1 MTENTIEVQ
10 PMGDDTSAIVV
21 GSEVLA
27 VLAEDVGEPATV
39 GEIADVIPSG
49 RTFPLDGEPLAD
61 GMVYQSTDGVP
72 FYRPVWRVAD
82 RGPGMVAGPD
92 VWFTRDADGTIG
104 LRWTLAD
111 VPPPDAPAE
120 AWSLAVGVDEAT
132 VVWDGGSQD
141 FEQPVLEPRIEHAK
155 GQPRFLVRGAVQL
168 LPDRARALELAMSDA
183 GSGCRLQITTAVRY
197 LAPAPY
203 QPAAQPRI
211 VLIPANEAE
220 AVDRFAA
227 NGFAVQPVDLGS
239 EPGYLVQV
247 EQSQVELVDNLLEEA
262 GLPWSSPEVIAEY
275 WEGYLRELLGDAR
288 FEELTGVPGMSNEHD
303 DRVVQSI
310 PFVFNPNDDPYRPI
324 YRALHGAANLTGTW
338 QKSAVGWLRAAPFPN
353 TIYRIPDEIR
363 LAFNPDLGTPHVVTT
378 LHADE
383 QDRSSVRVLLR
394 VAPWQDPH
402 RIVQTRALA
411 RAESATV
418 IVGPVRSAALRLGGS
433 FPEAVRVVGA
443 SSAVAFSLS
452 DGADLLLDLSLEYFQ
467 LLCEMLGGP
476 VGLPGEVE
484 VQLDDQTTATVP
496 VSLRMD
502 RVHDLPVGVEVQAAG
517 DGSPRLVRVT
527 NRSGTAIRVGGC
539 AATFVRLDSS
549 SVFPMAAYPTRC
561 LTPFP
566 LELPAGGT
574 ADLTFESAEP
584 NEHDRW
590 NAVLVELLDKA
601 MVEDARATLLRT
613 QELAGSGE
621 LTWDLT
627 ISSPVFSAPQ
637 LPARWANLA
646 NIEVEVSAPGFETTS
661 VVLRKD
667 APSRTLTMRKPL
679 AALVSGTGAG
689 IRTTT
694 YRIRNNYL
702 DHQGH
707 WTDPQQ
713 QSGEELV
720 VFPNPAE
727 GD

>member
-10 PMGDDTSAIVV
+10 PMGEDASAVVV

-27 VLAEDVGEPATV
+27 ILAEDVGEPAIV

-49 RTFPLDGEPLAD
+49 RTFPVDGEPLAD
-61 GMVYQSTDGVP
+61 GVIYRSTDDVP

-104 LRWTLAD
+104 LRWTVAD
-111 VPPPDAPAE
+111 VPPPDAPAQ
-120 AWSLAVGVDEAT
+120 AWSLAAGLDKAT
-132 VVWDGGSQD
+132 VVWNGGSQD
-141 FEQPVLEPRIEHAK
+141 FDQPVLEPRIEHAQ
-155 GQPRFLVRGAVQL
+155 GQPRFLVRGAVAL

-183 GSGCRLQITTAVRY
+183 ASGCRLEITTVVGYRS
-197 LAPAPY
+197 PAPY
-203 QPAAQPRI
+203 QPADRPRI
-211 VLIPANEAE
+211 ILIPGNEAE
-220 AVDRFAA
+220 AVERFTAS
-227 NGFAVQPVDLGS
+227 GLAVQSVDLGS

-247 EQSQVELVDNLLEEA
+247 EQSQVELADQLLKEA

-275 WEGYLRELLGDAR
+275 WESYLRELLGDAR
-288 FEELTGVPGMSNEHD
+288 FEDLTGVPGLLNEHD
-303 DRVVQSI
+303 DRVVQSV

-324 YRALHGAANLTGTW
+324 YRALHGAANLTETW
-338 QKSAVGWLRAAPFPN
+338 QKSAAGWLRAAPFPN
-353 TIYRIPDEIR
+353 TIYRIPDEMR
-363 LAFNPDLGTPHVVTT
+363 LAFNPDMGTPHVVTT

-383 QDRSSVRVLLR
+383 QGRSLVRVLLR

-402 RIVQTRALA
+402 RIVETRALA

-418 IVGPVRSAALRLGGS
+418 IVGPVRGAALRLGGS

-443 SSAVAFSLS
+443 GSTVAMSLS

-467 LLCEMLGGP
+467 LLCDMLGGS
-476 VGLPGEVE
+476 VGLPGDVE

-502 RVHDLPVGVEVQAAG
+502 KVHDLPVGVEVQAG

-539 AATFVRLDSS
+539 AAAFLRLDSS
-549 SVFPMAAYPTRC
+549 SVFPMAAYPARC

-566 LELPAGGT
+566 LELAAGGT
-574 ADLTFESAEP
+574 ADLTFEPAEP
-584 NEHDRW
+584 NEDDRW
-590 NAVLVELLDKA
+590 NAVLVELLDKV

-627 ISSPVFSAPQ
+627 ISSPVFIAPQ

-646 NIEVEVSAPGFETTS
+646 NLEVEVSAPGFETTS

-679 AALVSGTGAG
+679 AALVSGAGAG
-689 IRTTT
+689 IHTAT

-720 VFPNPAE
+720 VFPNPAD